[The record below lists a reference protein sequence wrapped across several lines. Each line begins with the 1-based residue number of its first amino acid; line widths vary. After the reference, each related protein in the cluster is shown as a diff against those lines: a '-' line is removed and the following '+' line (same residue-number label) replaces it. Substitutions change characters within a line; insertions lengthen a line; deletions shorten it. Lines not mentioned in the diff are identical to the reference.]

1 MRVRGE
7 LAESLRG
14 SGLLYPKIPPIQKY
28 PGLCNT
34 ERAPRDHAQ
43 PRIPKGRSRHIPPGH
58 PGRIIRTKP
67 PRGRIIQTWIHIVSL
82 TLPERGEMTKQFE
95 GKVALVTGAASGIG
109 RASALAFAREGAKTV
124 VADVLVEG
132 GGETVWIIKESG
144 GDALFVRTDV
154 SKAAEVETLIQK
166 IVETYGRLDYA
177 HNNAGIAGADAPTAD
192 CTEENWDH
200 TIAINLK
207 GVWLCMKYEIPQML
221 KQGGGAI
228 VNTAS
233 TAGLV
238 GLEGSPA
245 YCASKGGVIQLTRAA
260 ALDYAKAG
268 IRVNAVCPGVIRT
281 PMVERLVGT
290 EAEAGLI
297 AMEPIGRMGKPEE
310 VAEAVVWL
318 CSDAAS
324 FVTGNAMPVDGGL
337 VAQ

>member
-1 MRVRGE
+1 
-7 LAESLRG
+7 
-14 SGLLYPKIPPIQKY
+14 
-28 PGLCNT
+28 
-34 ERAPRDHAQ
+34 
-43 PRIPKGRSRHIPPGH
+43 
-58 PGRIIRTKP
+58 
-67 PRGRIIQTWIHIVSL
+67 
-82 TLPERGEMTKQFE
+82 MTKQFE

-109 RASALAFAREGAKTV
+109 RASALAFARGGAKTV

-132 GGETVWIIKESG
+132 GEETVRIIKEAG

-221 KQGGGAI
+221 RQGGGAI

-245 YCASKGGVIQLTRAA
+245 YCASKGGVVQLTRAA
-260 ALDYAKAG
+260 ALDYALSPNSEG
-268 IRVNAVCPGVIRT
+268 CRVPAAVCSHRKPRYRRHPPPGRSVTRAFSLLSVKGLHTIHLVLAQGRT
-281 PMVERLVGT
+281 PF
-290 EAEAGLI
+290 
-297 AMEPIGRMGKPEE
+297 GR
-310 VAEAVVWL
+310 
-318 CSDAAS
+318 
-324 FVTGNAMPVDGGL
+324 
-337 VAQ
+337 